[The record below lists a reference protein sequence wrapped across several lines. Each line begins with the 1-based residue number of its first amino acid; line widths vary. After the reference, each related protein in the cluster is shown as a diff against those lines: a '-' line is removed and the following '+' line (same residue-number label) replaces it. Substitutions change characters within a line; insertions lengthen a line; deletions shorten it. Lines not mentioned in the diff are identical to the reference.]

1 MYHHRGGDRDRCD
14 DGPSPR
20 DQLSYDQGLDAT
32 AGNNN
37 DLLLLVEGDVDSQAL
52 FETGDDNDPFQL

>member
-1 MYHHRGGDRDRCD
+1 MYHHRGSDRDRCD

-20 DQLSYDQGLDAT
+20 DRLSYDQGLDAT
-32 AGNNN
+32 AGYNN
-37 DLLLLVEGDVDSQAL
+37 DLFLLGEGDVEIQAL

>member
-1 MYHHRGGDRDRCD
+1 MYHLCGSDRDRCD
-14 DGPSPR
+14 DGPSPH

-32 AGNNN
+32 AGDNN
-37 DLLLLVEGDVDSQAL
+37 DLLLLGEGDVDSQAL